1 MTNQDQI
8 RHLKARIA
16 DLSERLPYADGQ
28 AYYDDKRKIKALK
41 AELLEL
47 EKQELPSGDDCNQVE
62 PVRSPRIEDTANINS
77 NSE

>member
-16 DLSERLPYADGQ
+16 DLSEWLPYADGQ
-28 AYYDDKRKIKALK
+28 AYYDDKRKIQELT

-47 EKQELPSGDDCNQVE
+47 EKQK
-62 PVRSPRIEDTANINS
+62 
-77 NSE
+77 

>member
-28 AYYDDKRKIKALK
+28 AYYDDKRKIEALS
-41 AELLEL
+41 AELREL
-47 EKQELPSGDDCNQVE
+47 ERASTGQEV
-62 PVRSPRIEDTANINS
+62 
-77 NSE
+77 